1 MTVGK
6 ADLGYRTMQIYL
18 DYSATTPTR
27 PESIAAI
34 QQALTA
40 AWGNPSSLHQ
50 WGERSALLLEKARL
64 QVAALINGDPSGI
77 VFTSGGTE
85 SNNLAL
91 LGVANTYDQ
100 PQHLIISSVEH
111 AAISQPAA
119 WLQSQGWLITI
130 LPVDHYGCVSPAD
143 LQAALRPNT
152 ALVSII
158 YGQSEVGT
166 IQPIASLAAIC
177 QAAGVL
183 FHTDAIQAVGRIPID
198 VQSLGIDL
206 LSLSGHKF
214 YGGGGVGALYI
225 KPVLKISPLLLGGG
239 QELGFRSG
247 TQPTAQIAGL
257 GVAAELAAAE
267 IVTEM
272 PRLVRLRDRLF
283 QLLADRSRSVS
294 GGNLDLKPT
303 GHPTQRLPHHLSF
316 CLPAGITGRQIV
328 RSMNLA
334 GIGISAGSACSS
346 GRSNPSAVLLAMGF
360 DSEMAIGGIRITLGQ
375 LTTAADIDWTAMVLG
390 QIIETASI
398 TNIK

>member
-1 MTVGK
+1 
-6 ADLGYRTMQIYL
+6 MQIYL

-34 QQALTA
+34 QEALVA
-40 AWGNPSSLHQ
+40 EWGNPSSLHQ
-50 WGERSALLLEKARL
+50 WGEQSALVLEKARL

-77 VFTSGGTE
+77 IFTSGGTE

-91 LGVANTYDQ
+91 LGIAKTYAQ

-119 WLQSQGWLITI
+119 WLQSQGWQVTI
-130 LPVDHYGCVSPAD
+130 LSVDHWGCVSPAD
-143 LQAALRPNT
+143 LQAALRPHT

-177 QAAGVL
+177 RAAGVL
-183 FHTDAIQAVGRIPID
+183 FHTDAIQAVGRLSID
-198 VQSLGIDL
+198 VQSLGVDL

-225 KPVLKISPLLLGGG
+225 KPGLKISPLLLGGG

-267 IVTEM
+267 IATEM
-272 PRLVRLRDRLF
+272 PRLVGLRDRLF
-283 QLLADRSRSVS
+283 QLLADR
-294 GGNLDLKPT
+294 LDLKPT
-303 GHPTQRLPHHLSF
+303 GHPTKRLPHHLSF
-316 CLPAGITGRQIV
+316 CLPAGMTGRQIV

-360 DSEMAIGGIRITLGQ
+360 DPVTAVGGIRITLGR
-375 LTTAADIDWTAMVLG
+375 LTTTADIDWTAMALG
-390 QIIETASI
+390 QILDAASPDLA
-398 TNIK
+398 